1 MSLNKKKQQDETS
14 DQQKTHSKTNY
25 EDCFVYDES
34 RFTGIDFLVSMS
46 PNLHFELFFKI
57 CIKIKTT
64 SEPTFVVNKT
74 ILIIGL

>member
-34 RFTGIDFLVSMS
+34 RLTGILISK
-46 PNLHFELFFKI
+46 NITIEIYKI
-57 CIKIKTT
+57 AC
-64 SEPTFVVNKT
+64 FVKLLD
-74 ILIIGL
+74 I